1 MTIYTQIDSNIRR
14 TWILFSLFLI
24 IVIGLGWFLSYYF
37 NEQAVLFIAVFISVF
52 MSFISYWYSDKIVLA
67 ISRAKPISHEQAPEL
82 YHIVENLTITAG
94 LPLPKIYVIDDP
106 SPNAFATGRNPKNAV
121 VAVTRGL
128 LQILD
133 KTELEGVIGHELSHV
148 GNRDILLST
157 VVVVLVGAITM
168 IADIFLRGRLFRGRK
183 SDGEGGGQAQAIF
196 MIIGLVFVILSP
208 IIAKLIQ
215 LAISR
220 KREFLADASGALLTR
235 YPEGLAS
242 ALEKISKNS
251 IPLRFATNAT
261 AHLYI
266 TNPLKNKGLA
276 KLFMT
281 HPPIEERIKRLREMS
296 AQG

>member
-14 TWILFSLFLI
+14 TWLLFSLFFI
-24 IVIGLGWFLSYYF
+24 IVIGLGWALSYYF
-37 NEQAVLFIAVFISVF
+37 NDQAILFIAVFISIF

-67 ISRAKPISHEQAPEL
+67 ISRAKPLRHEENPEL
-82 YHIVENLTITAG
+82 YHIVENLCITAG
-94 LPLPKIYVIDDP
+94 LPMPKIYIIDDP

-128 LQILD
+128 LQILNR
-133 KTELEGVIGHELSHV
+133 TELEGVIAHELSHI
-148 GNRDILLST
+148 GNRDILLQT

-168 IADIFLRGRLFRGRK
+168 IADIFVRGRLFRGRR
-183 SDGEGGGQAQAIF
+183 SEGEGGGQAQAILLLV
-196 MIIGLVFVILSP
+196 GLVFIILSP
-208 IIAKLIQ
+208 IFAKLIQ

-242 ALEKISKNS
+242 ALVRISQNP
-251 IPLRFATNAT
+251 IPLRVANTAT

-266 TNPLKNKGLA
+266 ANPLKNKGLS

-296 AQG
+296 F